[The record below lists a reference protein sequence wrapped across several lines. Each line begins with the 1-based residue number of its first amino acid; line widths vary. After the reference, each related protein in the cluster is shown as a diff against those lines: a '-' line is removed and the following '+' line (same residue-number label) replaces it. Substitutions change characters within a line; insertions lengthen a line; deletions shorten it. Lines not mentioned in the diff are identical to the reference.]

1 MEVFIKSLIL
11 GIALAAPVGPVGL
24 ISMRRTLLYGW
35 LAGFFSGLGIAT
47 ADAFFGIVAMFGI
60 GAISRFLIHYESIL
74 RFVGIAFVFFIAFS
88 IMFSKKTH
96 EEKQVTEGKGLFSCF
111 VSTFLLM
118 ITNPSMI
125 AAFVL
130 IFVALGLDKNSGHL
144 YTSLTVLG
152 VFLGS
157 GVWWLFLSLFLEKI
171 KGKITGKTMLWF
183 NRVSGFLIL
192 VLGVLSLLAVNIK
205 K

>member
-11 GIALAAPVGPVGL
+11 GIALAAPIGPVGL
-24 ISMRRTLLYGW
+24 ISMRRSLLYGW

-47 ADAFFGIVAMFGI
+47 ADAFFGIVAVFGVGI
-60 GAISRFLIHYESIL
+60 VSRFLVHYETLL
-74 RFVGIAFVFFIAFS
+74 RFIGIAFVFCIAFS
-88 IMFSKKTH
+88 IMFSRKTH

-111 VSTFLLM
+111 ISTFLLM

-130 IFVALGLDKNSGHL
+130 IFVALGLDKQSGHV

-157 GVWWLFLSLFLEKI
+157 AVWWLFLSLFLEKI
-171 KGKITGKTMLWF
+171 KGRITGTTMLWF

-192 VLGVLSLLAVNIK
+192 VLGVLSLLAIEVK
-205 K
+205 

>member
-1 MEVFIKSLIL
+1 MDVFVKSLIL
-11 GIALAAPVGPVGL
+11 GIALAAPIGPVGL
-24 ISMRRTLLYGW
+24 ICMRRSLLYGW

-47 ADAFFGIVAMFGI
+47 ADAFFGILAVVGM
-60 GAISRFLIHYESIL
+60 GAISRFMIHFETPL
-74 RFVGIAFVFFIAFS
+74 RFIGIAFVFFIAFS
-88 IMFSKKTH
+88 IMFSRKTH
-96 EEKQVTEGKGLFSCF
+96 EEKQVTEGKGLFGCF

-130 IFVALGLDKNSGHL
+130 IFVALGLDKHSGHI

-152 VFLGS
+152 VFIGS
-157 GVWWLFLSLFLEKI
+157 AVWWLFLSLFLEKI

-183 NRVSGFLIL
+183 NRISGFLIL
-192 VLGVLSLLAVNIK
+192 VLGVLSLLAIDIK
-205 K
+205 